1 MLQAWP
7 ADDLCMAN
15 TTHRDVSPLA
25 ISMHNTLIFS
35 EESSFEFQLKI
46 AWRLNLAGSPQELN
60 FDEVVFP
67 VESRSPTVCGEL

>member
-15 TTHRDVSPLA
+15 TTHRDVSSLA
-25 ISMHNTLIFS
+25 ISMPNTLIFS

-46 AWRLNLAGSPQELN
+46 ALRLNLAESPQELN

-67 VESRSPTVCGEL
+67 VESRSPTICG